1 MGKEVPS
8 GVEPYR
14 DSDGTKDRT
23 VEVASHEVSG
33 GGHRPPRQVAQG
45 FECAEHGL
53 RPLFEEDV
61 WIPGSC
67 PSDLSASQLVVAR
80 QLIQLRPE

>member
-1 MGKEVPS
+1 MVKLQQKIS
-8 GVEPYR
+8 GTWCNLEGARNYC
-14 DSDGTKDRT
+14 T
-23 VEVASHEVSG
+23 VRRCISTMRKKG
-33 GGHRPPRQVAQG
+33 QDIL
-45 FECAEHGL
+45 HGL